1 MSMPT
6 LSACAAQA
14 IHFLP
19 DGDRLGCLSSSADG
33 PGSLTAS
40 HIIFTARPFL
50 DLRSAHYIL
59 ILERI
64 QDAAGRISNWG
75 GVADLTC
82 LCCWWW
88 VVAGFFGQMVA
99 SHLG

>member
-19 DGDRLGCLSSSADG
+19 DGDRLGCLSSPADG

-64 QDAAGRISNWG
+64 QDAAGRISDLG
-75 GVADLTC
+75 GRTSLAF
-82 LCCWWW
+82 
-88 VVAGFFGQMVA
+88 VVGGGLLQDFLVKW
-99 SHLG
+99 LPVI